1 MKNTLVRGLSNSHR
15 SLRLAAGAMAL
26 LGLIAGAQAQT
37 TVLAS
42 VATNGAAAAKMITI
56 FLMLPS

>member
-1 MKNTLVRGLSNSHR
+1 
-15 SLRLAAGAMAL
+15 MAL